1 MKPKLHIKKDDNVQ
15 VIAGEDKGVKGRV
28 LKVLPDKYRAIVE
41 GVNMVYKH
49 KKPTSE
55 NAEGNII
62 EVEAPIHLSNL
73 QVICPETGKPT
84 RIGRKLNSN
93 GKLVRFSKKS
103 KNKQEI
109 K

>member
-1 MKPKLHIKKDDNVQ
+1 MRKIHIKKGDNVY
-15 VIAGEDKGVKGRV
+15 VNTGEDKGKKGRV
-28 LKVLPDKYRAIVE
+28 LRVIVDEYRAIVE

-55 NAEGNII
+55 NAEGNIV
-62 EVEAPIHLSNL
+62 EVEAPIQISNL
-73 QVICPETGKPT
+73 QPICPETGEPT
-84 RIGRKLNSN
+84 KIGRKKNKE

-103 KNKQEI
+103 KNKAEI

>member
-1 MKPKLHIKKDDNVQ
+1 MRKIHIKKGDNVY
-15 VIAGEDKGVKGRV
+15 VNTGEDKGKKGRV
-28 LKVLPDKYRAIVE
+28 LRVIVDEYRAIVE

-55 NAEGNII
+55 NAEGNIV
-62 EVEAPIHLSNL
+62 EVEAPIHISNL
-73 QVICPETGKPT
+73 QPICPETGEPT
-84 RIGRKLNSN
+84 KIGRKKNKE

-103 KNKQEI
+103 KNKEEL

>member
-1 MKPKLHIKKDDNVQ
+1 MKKFHIKKGDNVY
-15 VIAGEDKGVKGRV
+15 VNAGEDKGSKGRV
-28 LKVLPDKYRAIVE
+28 LKVLVDEYKAIVE

-55 NAEGNII
+55 SAEGNIV

-73 QVICPETGKPT
+73 QPICPETGKPT
-84 RIGRKLNSN
+84 KVGRKKNKE

-103 KNKQEI
+103 TKKEEI

>member
-15 VIAGEDKGVKGRV
+15 VIAGEYKGQKGRV
-28 LKVLPDKYRAIVE
+28 LKVFPDKYRAIVE
-41 GVNMVYKH
+41 GVNIVHKH

-62 EVEAPIHLSNL
+62 DVEAPIHLSNI
-73 QVICPETGKPT
+73 QPICPETGKPT
-84 RIGRKLNSN
+84 KIGRKLNSN

-103 KNKQEI
+103 KNKQEL